1 MWDKLSDIEKFGL
14 IFIFMGSVVDLF
26 QFMWLVRNWIKKA
39 KKSIHDRIKKEILLE
54 HYNFE
59 KHFNEQ
65 EKPDYSSQ
73 GAYGKDGFPDLKGL
87 KDET

>member
-54 HYNFE
+54 QLEVNKLTVEE
-59 KHFNEQ
+59 K
-65 EKPDYSSQ
+65 
-73 GAYGKDGFPDLKGL
+73 FPDLKGL